1 MEAGLVLWALMW
13 TFFKI
18 GLVSFGGG
26 YAILSVIEREAAAQH
41 WMTSI
46 DFAQA
51 VTLAGMAPGP
61 IATNSAV
68 LIGYKVAGVPG
79 AVAATVGMIMP
90 SFLIILALALY
101 FFKVGRE
108 RLLQMIF
115 YGLKPMV
122 AALIIYAAIR
132 VGMNGQ
138 PQPGIN
144 WHTLAA
150 LVIFAFAM
158 VGTMRFHLH
167 PLIVLSV
174 SALLGIAFFM

>member
-1 MEAGLVLWALMW
+1 MLWALIW

-26 YAILSVIEREAAAQH
+26 YAILSVIEREVVSQQ
-41 WMTSI
+41 WITSV
-46 DFAQA
+46 DFAHTVA
-51 VTLAGMAPGP
+51 LAGMAPGP

-68 LIGYKVAGVPG
+68 LIGYKVAGIGG
-79 AVAATVGMIMP
+79 AVAATFGMILP
-90 SFLIILALALY
+90 SFIIIIALSLF

-132 VGMNGQ
+132 VGVNGQ
-138 PQPGIN
+138 PLMGMN
-144 WHTLAA
+144 LHTLGVV
-150 LVIFAFAM
+150 LIFIFAM
-158 VGTMRFHLH
+158 IGTMKYRMH
-167 PLIVLSV
+167 PLVVLSG
-174 SALLGIAFFM
+174 SALMGIAFFM

>member
-1 MEAGLVLWALMW
+1 MLWALLV

-26 YAILSVIEREAAAQH
+26 YAILSVIEREAVAQH
-41 WMTSI
+41 WMTSAE
-46 DFAQA
+46 FAQA
-51 VTLAGMAPGP
+51 VALAGMAPGP

-68 LIGYKVAGVPG
+68 LIGYKTAGVFG
-79 AVAATVGMIMP
+79 AITATLGMILP
-90 SFLIILALALY
+90 SFFIIIALALF
-101 FFKVGRE
+101 FFKAGRE
-108 RLLQMIF
+108 RWLEIIF

-122 AALIIYAAIR
+122 AALILYAAIR

-138 PQPGIN
+138 PLLGIN

-150 LVIFAFAM
+150 LLIFAFAM
-158 VGTMRFHLH
+158 VGTMRYHLH

-174 SALLGIAFFM
+174 SALMGIAFFM

>member
-1 MEAGLVLWALMW
+1 MLWDLLI

-26 YAILSVIEREAAAQH
+26 YAILSVIEREAVGQH
-41 WMTSI
+41 WMTSA

-51 VTLAGMAPGP
+51 VALAGMAPGP

-68 LIGYKVAGVPG
+68 LIGYKTAGVPG
-79 AVAATVGMIMP
+79 AVAATLGMILP
-90 SFLIILALALY
+90 SFMIIVALAV
-101 FFKVGRE
+101 FFFRAGRE
-108 RLLQMIF
+108 RWLQVIF

-138 PQPGIN
+138 PLPGIN
-144 WHTLAA
+144 WHTAAA

-158 VGTMRFHLH
+158 IGTMRYHLH

-174 SALLGIAFFM
+174 SALLGIAFFV

>member
-1 MEAGLVLWALMW
+1 MLWTLLV

-26 YAILSVIEREAAAQH
+26 YAILSVIEREALSQQ
-41 WMTSI
+41 WMTSV

-68 LIGYKVAGVPG
+68 LIGYKVAGIPG
-79 AVAATVGMIMP
+79 AAAATIGMILP
-90 SFLIILALALY
+90 SFIIIIALAVF

-108 RLLQMIF
+108 RLLSMIF

-122 AALIIYAAIR
+122 AALIVYAAYR
-132 VGMNGQ
+132 VGTNGQ
-138 PQPGIN
+138 PLLGIN
-144 WHTLAA
+144 GHTLAA
-150 LVIFAFAM
+150 LLIFIFAM
-158 VGTMRFHLH
+158 IGTMKYHLH
-167 PLIVLSV
+167 PLVVLSV
-174 SALLGIAFFM
+174 SALMGIAFFM